1 MDRRT
6 DTFSSNAALENVMR
20 PQNTVTCV
28 YRFFLYDVT
37 AYDITQCLDFY
48 LVKFIII
55 IFLIN

>member
-1 MDRRT
+1 
-6 DTFSSNAALENVMR
+6 MR

-55 IFLIN
+55 IFLINWFAAICYGEIKMNIC